1 MRVYFRRNR
10 RNANELVKEARVG
23 IIKLEGVER
32 TVNLLA
38 EIKCYGCRTLTENL
52 EKNKKREKEREDRKE
67 LE

>member
-52 EKNKKREKEREDRKE
+52 EKNKKERKREKIEKN
-67 LE
+67 